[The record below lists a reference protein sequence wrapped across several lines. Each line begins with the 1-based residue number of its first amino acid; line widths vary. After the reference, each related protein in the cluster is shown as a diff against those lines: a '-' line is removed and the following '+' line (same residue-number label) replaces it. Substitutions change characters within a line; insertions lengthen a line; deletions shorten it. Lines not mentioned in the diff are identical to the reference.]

1 MCGIFGVVNYN
12 ISEQTALRCLQT
24 IAHRGPDGWGVYQ
37 REKITLGLW
46 LLSIIELSEN
56 EKQPME
62 YCDGRY
68 VISFNGE
75 IYNFLELRLELS
87 KAGYSF
93 KSESDTEV
101 ILAAYMHWK
110 ENCLYRFNGMW
121 AFMIWDSV
129 ENTLFLSRDR
139 FGIKPL
145 YYTMLNK
152 RGAFG
157 IASEMKALIPLLSSV
172 NINDTLI
179 NRKGIFGYEAT
190 SECIIKEIQRFPA
203 GSYGYIRNGEL
214 KIERWWN
221 TLDHLPE
228 IPNNYDEQTA
238 MFRELFLDAC
248 KIRMRSDVTI
258 GTALSGGLDSSATIC
273 TMAHIAN
280 NQHAERI
287 NSDWQH
293 AFVAAFPGTVL
304 DESAYAKKVTDFLG
318 ISHTFI
324 NIDPYQFADRLD
336 RKSVV

>member
-37 REKITLGLW
+37 REKITLGHRR
-46 LLSIIELSEN
+46 LSILDLSEN
-56 EKQPME
+56 AKQPME

-157 IASEMKALIPLLSSV
+157 IA
-172 NINDTLI
+172 
-179 NRKGIFGYEAT
+179 
-190 SECIIKEIQRFPA
+190 
-203 GSYGYIRNGEL
+203 
-214 KIERWWN
+214 
-221 TLDHLPE
+221 
-228 IPNNYDEQTA
+228 
-238 MFRELFLDAC
+238 
-248 KIRMRSDVTI
+248 
-258 GTALSGGLDSSATIC
+258 
-273 TMAHIAN
+273 
-280 NQHAERI
+280 
-287 NSDWQH
+287 
-293 AFVAAFPGTVL
+293 
-304 DESAYAKKVTDFLG
+304 
-318 ISHTFI
+318 
-324 NIDPYQFADRLD
+324 
-336 RKSVV
+336 